1 MTFLSPQSNLFRKKE
16 GCIFHSPMKNSSKAT
31 NIVQKILL
39 GGISVLIADYFLSGI
54 SIDSWT
60 TGFLLAAVI
69 ILINFTLKPL
79 MIILTFPVTFITLGL
94 FLLVI
99 NALVILIADYVV
111 PGFEVKSFWWAMGF
125 AMVLSL
131 INGIFGNNLDS
142 NR

>member
-1 MTFLSPQSNLFRKKE
+1 M
-16 GCIFHSPMKNSSKAT
+16 CILIKRMKNSSKAS

-39 GGISVLIADYFLSGI
+39 GGISVLISDYLLSGI

-60 TGFLLAAVI
+60 TGFLLAGVI

-79 MIILTFPVTFITLGL
+79 MLILTFPITLITLGL

-99 NALVILIADYVV
+99 NAAVILIADYFIS
-111 PGFEVKSFWWAMGF
+111 GFEVKSFWWAMGF
-125 AMVLSL
+125 AIVLSL

-142 NR
+142 DS